1 MENRDQQHEL
11 LEGDHQQMQDG
22 AEEVSAEEA
31 AALILEVS
39 NRCISWVASL
49 KLNFFIANT
58 IISFPSFHRFQISK

>member
-31 AALILEVS
+31 AAHILEVS
-39 NRCISWVASL
+39 NGYISWVASL
-49 KLNFFIANT
+49 KLSFFY
-58 IISFPSFHRFQISK
+58 S

>member
-31 AALILEVS
+31 AAHILEVS
-39 NRCISWVASL
+39 NGYISCVASL
-49 KLNFFIANT
+49 KLSFFIANT
-58 IISFPSFHRFQISK
+58 IISFPSFHRF